1 MILVCLLH
9 VLMVSMCLDDNLGFK
24 QQARMWEWNVP
35 FHNVS
40 WLPGSVQAGAAQPSG
55 KPLIPC
61 SPRRC
66 PDSLK
71 FCPREGGWRSVGRE
85 LEMYPT
91 SLILKFS
98 FSQQEPPESLLCTVY
113 VRGGGIRAVLRQE
126 GQWDNNSRN
135 QELGSLVPASSLTC
149 LGLRAKVPFHIPE
162 AK

>member
-1 MILVCLLH
+1 MIIQGLNSRQECGSGRSHAIMCPGCLAQFKLG
-9 VLMVSMCLDDNLGFK
+9 LLSLLANLSYP
-24 QQARMWEWNVP
+24 AP
-35 FHNVS
+35 
-40 WLPGSVQAGAAQPSG
+40 
-55 KPLIPC
+55 
-61 SPRRC
+61 PRRC

-71 FCPREGGWRSVGRE
+71 FCPREGGWSSVGRE

-126 GQWDNNSRN
+126 GQWDNNSRG
-135 QELGSLVPASSLTC
+135 QELGSLVPASSLKC
-149 LGLRAKVPFHIPE
+149 LGLRAKVHFHIPK